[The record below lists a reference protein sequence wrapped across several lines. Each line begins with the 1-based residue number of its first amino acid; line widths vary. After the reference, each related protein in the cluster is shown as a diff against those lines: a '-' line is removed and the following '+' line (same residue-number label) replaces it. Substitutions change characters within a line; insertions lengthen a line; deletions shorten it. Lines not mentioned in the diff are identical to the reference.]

1 VSVTEGYPVEG
12 EVIGP
17 YRVVRR
23 IGGGGMGA
31 VFEALDVALGRRVA
45 LKVIAPDLAHDAV
58 FRARFTA
65 EARALA
71 ALDSAHVVPV
81 FAHGAQAGHLYIAT
95 RLMPDGDLAHLIE
108 ERGALPLRVGVELIG
123 QVASGLADT
132 HAIGIVH
139 RDIKPGNILLARRS
153 GGRAAYLSD
162 FGVAGRLGGDAWGEA
177 GTVGTPIWMAPEVHS
192 GGRGGVA
199 GDVYSLGC
207 VLWATLAGRPPYIGR
222 TSDQI
227 AAAHREQPVPQL
239 TGDHPMVREVNRI
252 LRRAMAKD
260 PARRHRSAAVLR
272 EDLRRAATMPDVR
285 FRPASVRSL
294 ASRVAALLVAAS
306 IGWAIWGGPGDEE
319 ASEAPAG
326 ARPRAVAS
334 LARALTDQGV
344 MTRAEA
350 DCTAR
355 RWIAETGLQPMVE
368 AGFFDADL
376 TYVDQGR
383 SAMTARIESAA
394 TSAARECAAER

>member
-1 VSVTEGYPVEG
+1 VSATAGYPAEG
-12 EVIGP
+12 EEIGP
-17 YRVVRR
+17 YRVLRR

-45 LKVIAPDLAHDAV
+45 LKVIAPDLAQDAE

-65 EARALA
+65 EARALG

-81 FAHGAQAGHLYIAT
+81 FAHGVHAGRLYIAT
-95 RLMPDGDLAHLIE
+95 QLMPDGDLAHVIE
-108 ERGALPLRVGVELIG
+108 EFGPLPLRAGLDLIR

-139 RDIKPGNILLARRS
+139 RDVKPANIFLGRRS
-153 GGRAAYLSD
+153 GGRSACLGD
-162 FGVAGRLGGDAWGEA
+162 FGVAYRLGADARRDVGS
-177 GTVGTPIWMAPEVHS
+177 VGTPIWMAPELHS

-207 VLWATLAGRPPYIGR
+207 VLWATLAGRAPYDGA
-222 TSDQI
+222 TADQI
-227 AAAHREQPVPQL
+227 AAAHREQPIPHL
-239 TGDHPMVREVNRI
+239 TGDHPTVREANRI

-260 PARRHRSAAVLR
+260 PARRHRSAAELR
-272 EDLRRAATMPDVR
+272 DDLRRAATMPDVR
-285 FRPASVRSL
+285 SGPVAVRRL
-294 ASRVAALLVAAS
+294 ASGTAALMVSAS
-306 IGWAIWGGPGDEE
+306 IGYAILSPGDE
-319 ASEAPAG
+319 AGQTPAG
-326 ARPRAVAS
+326 SHTRAVAS
-334 LARALTDQGV
+334 LARALADQDV

-355 RWIAETGLQPMVE
+355 RWIAKTGLRPMVE

-376 TYVDQGR
+376 TYVDQDR
-383 SAMTARIESAA
+383 RAMTARIESAA
-394 TSAARECAAER
+394 TSAARACAADR

>member
-1 VSVTEGYPVEG
+1 VSAAAGYPVQG

-31 VFEALDVALGRRVA
+31 VFEALDGALGRRVA
-45 LKVIAPDLAHDAV
+45 LKVIAPDLAHDAE

-95 RLMPDGDLAHLIE
+95 RLMRDGDLAHLIE
-108 ERGALPLRVGVELIG
+108 EHGALPLRVGLDLIG

-139 RDIKPGNILLARRS
+139 RDIKPGNILLGRRS
-153 GGRAAYLSD
+153 DGRAAYLGD

-177 GTVGTPIWMAPEVHS
+177 GTFGTPIWMAPEVHS

-207 VLWATLAGRPPYIGR
+207 VLWATLAGRAPYAG
-222 TSDQI
+222 TTVDQI
-227 AAAHREQPVPQL
+227 AAAHRERPVPQL
-239 TGDHPMVREVNRI
+239 TGAHPMVHEANRI
-252 LRRAMAKD
+252 LRRAMAKE
-260 PARRHRSAAVLR
+260 PARRHPSAAELR
-272 EDLRRAATMPDVR
+272 DDLRRAAAMPDVR
-285 FRPASVRSL
+285 FRPVAVRSL
-294 ASRVAALLVAAS
+294 ASGVAAVLVAAS
-306 IGWAIWGGPGDEE
+306 NGWVIWGPGDEE
-319 ASEAPAG
+319 ARETQAG
-326 ARPRAVAS
+326 ARARAVAS

-350 DCTAR
+350 ACTAR

-376 TYVDQGR
+376 TYVDQDR

-394 TSAARECAAER
+394 TSAARECAADR

>member
-1 VSVTEGYPVEG
+1 MSATADYPAEG
-12 EVIGP
+12 EEIGP

-31 VFEALDVALGRRVA
+31 VFEAFDVALGRRAA
-45 LKVIAPDLAHDAV
+45 LKVIAPDLARDAG

-71 ALDSAHVVPV
+71 ALDSAHVVRV
-81 FAHGAQAGHLYIAT
+81 FAHGEHAGRLYVAT
-95 RLMPDGDLAHLIE
+95 QLMPDGDLAHLIE
-108 ERGALPLRVGVELIG
+108 ERGALPPRAGLDLIG

-139 RDIKPGNILLARRS
+139 RDVKPANILLGRRAE
-153 GGRAAYLSD
+153 GWAAYLGD
-162 FGVAGRLGGDAWGEA
+162 FGVARRLGAEACGEV
-177 GTVGTPIWMAPEVHS
+177 GTVGTPIWMAPEVQA
-192 GGRGGVA
+192 GGRCGVA

-207 VLWATLAGRPPYIGR
+207 VLWATLAGRTPYVG
-222 TSDQI
+222 TTEDQI

-239 TGDHPMVREVNRI
+239 TGDDPVVHEVNRI

-260 PARRHRSAAVLR
+260 PARRHRSAAELR
-272 EDLRRAATMPDVR
+272 DDVRRASTLPDAVP
-285 FRPASVRSL
+285 RPVANRRL
-294 ASRVAALLVAAS
+294 ASGVAALIVASS
-306 IGWAIWGGPGDEE
+306 IGYAIWSPGDE
-319 ASEAPAG
+319 AARTPVG
-326 ARPRAVAS
+326 ARSRAAAS
-334 LARALTDQGV
+334 LARTLADQGV
-344 MTRAEA
+344 MTRVEA

-355 RWIAETGLQPMVE
+355 RWLAETGLRPMVE

-376 TYVDQGR
+376 TYVDRDR

-394 TSAARECAAER
+394 TSAARACAADR

>member
-1 VSVTEGYPVEG
+1 VNASAGYPVEG

-45 LKVIAPDLAHDAV
+45 LKVIAPDLAHDAE

-65 EARALA
+65 EARTLA

-81 FAHGAQAGHLYIAT
+81 FTHGAQAGHLYIAT
-95 RLMPDGDLAHLIE
+95 QLMPDGDLAHLIE
-108 ERGALPLRVGVELIG
+108 ERGALPLRVGVELMG

-132 HAIGIVH
+132 HAVGIVH
-139 RDIKPGNILLARRS
+139 RDIKPANILLGRRS
-153 GGRAAYLSD
+153 GGRTAYLGD
-162 FGVAGRLGGDAWGEA
+162 FGVAGRLGGDARGEV
-177 GTVGTPIWMAPEVHS
+177 GSVGTPIWMAPEVHS

-199 GDVYSLGC
+199 GDIYSLGC
-207 VLWATLAGRPPYIGR
+207 VLWATLAGRAPYAG
-222 TSDQI
+222 TTVDQV
-227 AAAHREQPVPQL
+227 AAAHRERPVPQL
-239 TGDHPMVREVNRI
+239 TGEHPMVREVNRI

-260 PARRHRSAAVLR
+260 PARRHRSAAELR
-272 EDLRRAATMPDVR
+272 DELRRAAAMPEVR
-285 FRPASVRSL
+285 SRPVAVRRPASGL
-294 ASRVAALLVAAS
+294 AALLVAAS
-306 IGWAIWGGPGDEE
+306 IAGAIWSPDDPTGQR
-319 ASEAPAG
+319 PAG

-334 LARALTDQGV
+334 LSGALADRGV

-350 DCTAR
+350 YCTAR
-355 RWIAETGLQPMVE
+355 RWIAETGVQPMVE

-376 TYVDQGR
+376 TYVDR
-383 SAMTARIESAA
+383 DRRAMTARIESAA
-394 TSAARECAAER
+394 TSAARECAADR